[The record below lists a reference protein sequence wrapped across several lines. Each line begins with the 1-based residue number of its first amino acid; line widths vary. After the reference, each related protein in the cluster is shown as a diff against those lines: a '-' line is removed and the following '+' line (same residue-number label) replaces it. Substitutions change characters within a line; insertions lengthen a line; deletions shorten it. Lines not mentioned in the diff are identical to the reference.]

1 MVTHA
6 TRLAERNQARHP
18 IRFGL
23 SLPNR
28 AVLFGI
34 PVGMLL
40 ETAEQAEASG
50 LFDSVWV
57 GDNFL
62 SKPRLEAIVMLS
74 ALAARTQRLKLG
86 TICLAS
92 FPLRHPLPL
101 AIQWASLDVLSG
113 GRTILTVCNGG
124 AASLGPAFA
133 TELAA
138 MGIASKDR
146 MARVEEGIEL
156 LRLFFGP
163 DPVTYSGRFYSFDNV
178 EVYPKPVQTHVPIC
192 LAVNPAKDV
201 DPTVEERILRRVARL
216 ADGWQTDA
224 IEPEVFR
231 ERWARIQAYSA
242 EYGRA
247 GQVADAQLHL
257 MVNINDDAAEAHRE
271 SVAFLDRYYGQGTVD
286 DAFLANWLAYGP
298 ASAVIEKINT
308 FVEAGYTTIVL
319 RFTSPYQQAQLERC
333 VTEVLPAFHRM
344 IAGGAESDSPDQ

>member
-1 MVTHA
+1 MET
-6 TRLAERNQARHP
+6 TSTPEQRS

-34 PVGMLL
+34 PVEMLL
-40 ETAEQAEASG
+40 ETAEQAEISG

-74 ALAARTQRLKLG
+74 ALAARTRRLKLG

-92 FPLRHPLPL
+92 FPMRHPLPL
-101 AIQWASLDVLSG
+101 ALQWASLDMLSG

-124 AASLGPAFA
+124 AASLGPLFA

-138 MGIASKDR
+138 MGVASQDR

-163 DPVTYSGRFYSFDNV
+163 DPVTYAGRFFSFDHV
-178 EVYPKPVQTHVPIC
+178 EVYPKPVQAHVPIC
-192 LAVNPAKDV
+192 IAVNPAKDV
-201 DPTVEERILRRVARL
+201 DAAVEERILRRVARL

-224 IEPEVFR
+224 IEPDVFR

-271 SVAFLDRYYGQGTVD
+271 SVAFLDRYYGQGSVD
-286 DAFLANWLAYGP
+286 DAFLTNWLAYGP
-298 ASAVIEKINT
+298 PSTVTDKINT

-319 RFTSPYQQAQLERC
+319 RFTSPHQQAQLHRC
-333 VTEVLPAFHRM
+333 VTEVLPAFQHM
-344 IAGGAESDSPDQ
+344 IAVHAAGTTPDK

>member
-1 MVTHA
+1 MET
-6 TRLAERNQARHP
+6 TSTPEQRS

-34 PVGMLL
+34 PVEMLL
-40 ETAEQAEASG
+40 ETAEQAEQSG

-74 ALAARTQRLKLG
+74 ALAARTRRLRLG

-92 FPLRHPLPL
+92 FPMRHPLPL
-101 AIQWASLDVLSG
+101 AIQWASLDMLSG

-124 AASLGPAFA
+124 AASLGPLFA

-138 MGIASKDR
+138 MGVASQDR

-163 DPVTYSGRFYSFDNV
+163 GPVTYSGRFFTFDNV
-178 EVYPKPVQTHVPIC
+178 EVYPKPVQGHVPIC
-192 LAVNPAKDV
+192 IAVNPAKNV
-201 DPTVEERILRRVARL
+201 DPVVEERLLRRVARL

-224 IEPEVFR
+224 IEPDVFR

-247 GQVADAQLHL
+247 GQVSDAQLHL
-257 MVNINDDAAEAHRE
+257 MVNINDDATQAYRE
-271 SVAFLDRYYGQGTVD
+271 SVEFLDRYYGEGTINE
-286 DAFLANWLAYGP
+286 AFLANWLAYGP
-298 ASAVIEKINT
+298 PSAVIEKINT

-319 RFTSPYQQAQLERC
+319 RFTSPHQQAQLDRC
-333 VTEVLPAFHRM
+333 VTEVLPAFQQV
-344 IAGGAESDSPDQ
+344 IAAHEADTRSE

>member
-1 MVTHA
+1 METNSMPA
-6 TRLAERNQARHP
+6 QRS

-34 PVGMLL
+34 PVEMLL
-40 ETAEQAEASG
+40 ETAEQADSSG
-50 LFDSVWV
+50 FFDSVWV

-74 ALAARTQRLKLG
+74 ALAARTRRLRLG

-92 FPLRHPLPL
+92 FPMRHPLPL
-101 AIQWASLDVLSG
+101 ALQWASLDVLSG

-124 AASLGPAFA
+124 AASQGPLFA

-138 MGIASKDR
+138 MGIASQDR

-163 DPVTYSGRFYSFDNV
+163 GPVTFSGRFFSFDHV
-178 EVYPKPVQTHVPIC
+178 EVYPKPVQAHVPIC
-192 LAVNPAKDV
+192 IAVNPAKDV
-201 DPTVEERILRRVARL
+201 DPVVEERILRRIARL

-224 IEPEVFR
+224 IEPDVFR
-231 ERWARIQAYSA
+231 ERWARIQSYSA

-257 MVNINDDAAEAHRE
+257 MVNINDDAPQAHRE

-286 DAFLANWLAYGP
+286 DTFLANWLAYGP
-298 ASAVIEKINT
+298 PAAVIEKIYT
-308 FVEAGYTTIVL
+308 FIEAGYTTIVV
-319 RFTSPYQQAQLERC
+319 RFTSPDQQAQLHRC
-333 VTEVLPAFHRM
+333 VTEVLPTFQAM
-344 IAGGAESDSPDQ
+344 IAVSPFT

>member
-1 MVTHA
+1 MVTSG
-6 TRLAERNQARHP
+6 QP
-18 IRFGL
+18 SVRFGL

-34 PVGMLL
+34 PAEMLL

-62 SKPRLEAIVMLS
+62 SKPRLEAIVLLS
-74 ALAARTQRLKLG
+74 ALAARTRRLKLG
-86 TICLAS
+86 TICLAT
-92 FPLRHPLPL
+92 FPMRHPLPL

-124 AASLGPAFA
+124 AASLGPLFA
-133 TELAA
+133 KELEA
-138 MGIASKDR
+138 MGVQSGER
-146 MARVEEGIEL
+146 MARLEEGIEL
-156 LRLFFGP
+156 LRLFFSAN
-163 DPVTYSGRFYSFDNV
+163 PVSYSGRFYTFNNV
-178 EVYPKPVQTHVPIC
+178 DVYPRPVQSRIPIC
-192 LAVNPAKDV
+192 LAVNPDKNV
-201 DPTVEERILRRVARL
+201 DPAVEERVLRRVARL

-224 IEPEVFR
+224 IEPSVFR

-257 MVNINDDAAEAHRE
+257 MVNINDDAAQARQE
-271 SVAFLDRYYGQGTVD
+271 SVAFLDKYYGEGAIGD
-286 DAFLANWLAYGP
+286 EFLGNWLAFGAP
-298 ASAVIEKINT
+298 AAVIEKIRT

-319 RFTSPYQQAQLERC
+319 RFTSPHQRAQLERC
-333 VTEVLPAFHRM
+333 VTEVLPAF
-344 IAGGAESDSPDQ
+344 AGSNAARLTDGGD